1 MAQAPAGRFRWVD
14 LAAADA
20 PRATGFYTD
29 LFGWSAR
36 PQAANGGTFVRLT
49 HAGRDI
55 GSLYQMQQA
64 QRDAGI
70 ASHWTPYVQVDDV
83 AAASR
88 RAALLGASIAVEP
101 FCVEGMARIALIVD
115 PVGAELGLW
124 EDPRCK

>member
-1 MAQAPAGRFRWVD
+1 MAQAPAGRFCWVD

-20 PRATGFYTD
+20 TRASEFYTG

-36 PQAANGGTFVRLT
+36 PQAANGGTFVRLA

-55 GSLYQMQQA
+55 GSLYQMPRA
-64 QRDAGI
+64 RREAGI
-70 ASHWTPYVQVDDV
+70 ASHWMPYVQVDDV
-83 AAASR
+83 FEASR

-101 FCVEGMARIALIVD
+101 FCVEGVARIALIVD

-124 EDPRCK
+124 EGPRCK